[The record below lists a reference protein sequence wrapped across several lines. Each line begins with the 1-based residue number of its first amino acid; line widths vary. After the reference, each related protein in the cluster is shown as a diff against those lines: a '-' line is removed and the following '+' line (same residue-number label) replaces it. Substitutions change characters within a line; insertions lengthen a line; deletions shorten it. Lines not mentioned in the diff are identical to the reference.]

1 MASPR
6 RIEKIDN
13 LIREEIAAMIDR
25 ELEFPEGTLITITR
39 VQTSHDLHYAVI
51 FVSIMGGAITRSQEI
66 LEQHT
71 RTLQQILNKK
81 LRIRPV
87 PKIRFAQ
94 DLHEQHRERVEQ
106 SLAELKRKKEL

>member
-13 LIREEIAAMIDR
+13 LIREEIAAIVDR
-25 ELEFPEGTLITITR
+25 ELEFPEGTLVTITR
-39 VQTSHDLHYAVI
+39 AETSPDLHYVII
-51 FVSIMGGAITRSQEI
+51 FVSIMGGSAARSQEI

-87 PKIRFAQ
+87 PKIRFSP